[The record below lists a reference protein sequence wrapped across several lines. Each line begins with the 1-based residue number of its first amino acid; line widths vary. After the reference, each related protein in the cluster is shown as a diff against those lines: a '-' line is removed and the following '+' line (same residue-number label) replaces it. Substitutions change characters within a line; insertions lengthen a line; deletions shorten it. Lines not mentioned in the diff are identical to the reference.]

1 MGEHP
6 LVFQP
11 LQIAGLVLRN
21 RMVGLPI
28 GLSGF
33 IDGHGA
39 PTERMIALYRR
50 RAAGGA
56 GLITVEIATVEPHT
70 CPQVGLL
77 RFDSDQ
83 HIPAFSLLVDAIH
96 EAGAAAALQ
105 IGSALHVMLFLEN
118 LIRALLIFNR
128 LQSRCCQRA
137 LLGYHY
143 RSGGCSTPLIITRD
157 RS

>member
-1 MGEHP
+1 MSDVEDAPHCATRSAQDKSASMDEHP

-11 LQIAGLVLRN
+11 LRIAGLLLRN

-56 GLITVEIATVEPHT
+56 GLITVEIATVEPHA
-70 CPQVGLL
+70 CPQAGLL

-83 HIPAFSLLVDAIH
+83 QHS
-96 EAGAAAALQ
+96 
-105 IGSALHVMLFLEN
+105 
-118 LIRALLIFNR
+118 R
-128 LQSRCCQRA
+128 L
-137 LLGYHY
+137 
-143 RSGGCSTPLIITRD
+143 
-157 RS
+157 